1 MRKIDKLLYRA
12 IAPPFF
18 ISFAVLTFVLF
29 VRYMNSL
36 SELLITRNASLG
48 AVLTITG
55 AILPSILIFSLPLSF
70 LIGILIGLTGLSGE
84 SQIIALRACGIPLRS
99 LLRFIFCF
107 GAVVAMATG
116 LLSISVLPMTNDLL
130 GGVKQKISLSQ
141 AASQVQPRVFNED
154 FSNIVFYV
162 DDLAA
167 DRQHWSRVFLADNS
181 DPKAPRTVLAKTGT
195 WVTDSLK
202 RRLQLHLEEGSSY
215 STDADDPAK
224 DNFSFFESTDIPI
237 PSKDSSV
244 TETEF
249 GRRPRKVVEQSTQ
262 YLWTDWRKAPP
273 ERQIEELVELNRRIA
288 LPFTVFPFALLGL
301 TLGVGTRKGGRASGF
316 ALSLVVVLAFY
327 ILFFNGIRLASVGKV
342 SPWLGTWG
350 ANILLS
356 LGGLLLLTRVD
367 HGFGLGSGW
376 VSRLGWRSRREHLP
390 PSPRLEKLRNQI
402 TAVDRALIKST
413 GSFARYTFPKVL
425 DVYISRGFLIYFL
438 WSIAVCGTLF
448 VLLTLFD
455 LLDDIIRNR
464 IPISYVIEYFIYYT
478 PQIFMMIIPLSVL
491 LAVLIN
497 FGILEKNSEVTAIKA
512 GGWSLYRISIPV
524 ILISAILCGGLFF
537 MQDYILPYANDR
549 QDMLRN
555 IIKGRPP
562 QTSKR
567 LQRKWIF
574 GEAGRIYNY
583 EYFDGGKDSFVDLN
597 IYDVDLNSVRI
608 LKRIHAARAR
618 IDRSGS
624 WILEEGWIRDYQSAQ
639 GGFERITSATFNF
652 PEKAGYFEKEL
663 FQPKESSKLTY
674 PELKSY
680 IQYLMKSGYN
690 ATELQVELNKKISFP
705 LSCLI
710 MALLA
715 VPFSFST
722 GKKGAF
728 FGIGMSIAIAIS
740 YWGISGAFEAM
751 GAYGLLMPA
760 LAAWAPNIL
769 FGSAGLFL
777 LFTIRT

>member
-18 ISFAVLTFVLF
+18 ISLTVLTFVLF

-36 SELLITRNASLG
+36 SELLVTRNASLG
-48 AVLTITG
+48 TVMAITG
-55 AILPSILIFSLPLSF
+55 CILPGILIFSLPLSY
-70 LIGILIGLTGLSGE
+70 LIGILIGLAGLSGE
-84 SQIIALRACGIPLRS
+84 SQITALRACGVPLRR
-99 LLRFIFCF
+99 LLPPIFCL
-107 GAVVAMATG
+107 GALVAMATG
-116 LLSISVLPMTNDLL
+116 FLSIYVLPMTNDILAE
-130 GGVKQKISLSQ
+130 VKQKISLSQ
-141 AASQVQPRVFNED
+141 TTSQIQPRVFNED

-181 DPKAPRTVLAKTGT
+181 DPKAPKTVLATTGT
-195 WVTDSLK
+195 WVTDSLN
-202 RRLQLHLEEGSSY
+202 RRLQLHLEKGSSY
-215 STDADDPAK
+215 SVDADNPAQ
-224 DNFSFFESTDIPI
+224 DNFSFFASTDIPV
-237 PSKDSSV
+237 PSKDSSEAES
-244 TETEF
+244 ETAH
-249 GRRPRKVVEQSTQ
+249 RPRKVAERSTK
-262 YLWTDWRKAPP
+262 YLWADWRHAPP
-273 ERQIEELVELNRRIA
+273 EQRIEDLVELNRRTA

-301 TLGVGTRKGGRASGF
+301 TLGVGTRKGGRTSGF
-316 ALSLVVVLAFY
+316 ALSLAVVLMFY

-350 ANILLS
+350 ANMLLS
-356 LGGLLLLTRVD
+356 LVGVLLLAKVD
-367 HGFGLGSGW
+367 HGFGLAAHW
-376 VSRLGWRSRREHLP
+376 VSGFGWRSRQDHP

-402 TAVDRALIKST
+402 TAVDQVIIKST
-413 GSFARYTFPKVL
+413 ARYRFPKVL
-425 DVYISRGFLIYFL
+425 DVYISRGFLVYFL
-438 WSIAVCGTLF
+438 WSVAVCGTLF

-464 IPISYVIEYFIYYT
+464 IPISYVIEYFTFYT
-478 PQIFMMIIPLSVL
+478 PQILMMIIPLSVL

-497 FGILEKNSEVTAIKA
+497 FGILEKNSEITAIKA
-512 GGWSLYRISIPV
+512 GGWSLYRIAIPV
-524 ILISAILCGGLFF
+524 ILISAVFCAGLFF

-549 QDMLRN
+549 QDMLHN
-555 IIKGRPP
+555 VIKGRPP

-574 GEAGRIYNY
+574 GESARIYNY
-583 EYFDGGKDSFVDLN
+583 EYFDGGRDSFVDLN
-597 IYDVDLNSVRI
+597 IYDIDLSTVRI
-608 LKRIHAARAR
+608 QKRIHAARAR
-618 IDRSGS
+618 IDRSGA
-624 WILEEGWIRDYQSAQ
+624 WILEEGCIRDYQSDQQ
-639 GGFERITSATFNF
+639 GFQRITSAAFYF

-690 ATELQVELNKKISFP
+690 ATELQVELNKKIAFP

-710 MALLA
+710 MSLLG

-728 FGIGMSIAIAIS
+728 FGIGMSIAIAMS

-751 GAYGLLMPA
+751 GAYGFLMPA
-760 LAAWAPNIL
+760 LAAWAPNVL
-769 FGSAGLFL
+769 FGAAGLFL